1 MAAVMPRLASSL
13 LQQLIQIVILC
24 MAVVAVVVTSVVEMS
39 NDCNGVD
46 FLPSVL

>member
-1 MAAVMPRLASSL
+1 MA
-13 LQQLIQIVILC
+13 IKW
-24 MAVVAVVVTSVVEMS
+24 VVADVVTSVVEMS